1 MGRVVSP
8 KSSAGFACGLAS
20 LLAASLSLIL
30 TGCGG
35 SSSTTTPP
43 PPHTSYSVSATALS
57 PSAINT
63 GNSATSTISVTPA
76 NAYTGQVTLSCS
88 SITGGGT
95 PAPVCAFS
103 KNPVAVTSAAAGN
116 STLTVSTNFGT
127 PAATYTVQVSAA
139 DALGSAPTNGP
150 LTLQL
155 ATTASIQHVVVIFQE
170 NRTPDNL
177 FQDPNLIKAG
187 ADIVLSGVN
196 SKGAIIPLT
205 PIDLSSTTSNP
216 DLYDLDHSHS
226 AFTKMCDFDSTSG
239 TCKMDGADLIS
250 VFCGGAA
257 NCPPANPQFKY
268 VNPADVQPY
277 FAMAEQYTFGDHM
290 FQTNQGPSFPAHQFL
305 ISATSAPSP
314 GSNLFVENNPVKPK
328 SDNTGCIAPPTQT
341 VTVIDPNG
349 IETTQYPCFEHQ
361 TLTDL
366 LNAQGISWRYYANS
380 AGTIWTAPNAIQ
392 HMCVPNVQPPN
403 ATSCTGSDWTNNV
416 VLEYTRVLTD
426 IANNQLA
433 QVSWVTP
440 NGLQSDH
447 AQSTDGTGP
456 SWVASVV
463 NAIGNSPYWAN
474 TAIFI
479 TWDDWGGWYDHV
491 PPKIIN
497 SYEYGFRVPLIVVS
511 PYARAQYISHNTHD
525 FGSMLKFTEE
535 TFGLQSLGYADAAAD
550 DFADCFDFTQTPLKF
565 QTINA
570 PLKAAFFLNDTKP
583 PTDPD
588 DD

>member
-1 MGRVVSP
+1 M
-8 KSSAGFACGLAS
+8 LAS
-20 LLAASLSLIL
+20 LSAAGLSLIL

-43 PPHTSYSVSATALS
+43 PPPHTSYSLSAAALS
-57 PSAINT
+57 PSSINS
-63 GNSATSTISVTPA
+63 GNSATSTISITPA
-76 NAYTGQVTLSCS
+76 NGYNGQVTLSCS

-103 KNPVAVTSAAAGN
+103 KNPVAVTSATGGN

-139 DALGSAPTNGP
+139 DATGSAPSNGP
-150 LTLQL
+150 PSLQL
-155 ATTASIQHVVVIFQE
+155 ATTTSIQHIVVIFQE

-177 FQDPNLIKAG
+177 FHDPVLMARG
-187 ADIVLSGVN
+187 ADIAISGVN
-196 SKGAIIPLT
+196 STGATIQLT
-205 PIDLSSTTSNP
+205 SIDLAPGGTNP
-216 DLYDLDHSHS
+216 NNTLGNYDLGHQHA
-226 AFTKMCDFDSTSG
+226 AFTNMCDFDVSSG
-239 TCKMDGADLIS
+239 TCKMDRADL
-250 VFCGGAA
+250 VGVYCDTGAT
-257 NCPPANPQFKY
+257 NCPPSNPQFKY
-268 VNPADVQPY
+268 VDPAQVQPY
-277 FAMAEQYTFGDHM
+277 FALAEQYTFGDHM

-341 VTVIDPNG
+341 VTVIDPSG
-349 IETTQYPCFEHQ
+349 TETTQYPCLEHQ

-366 LNAQGISWRYYANS
+366 LNAKGISWRYYANS
-380 AGTIWTAPNAIQ
+380 AGSIWTAPNAIQ
-392 HMCVPNVQPPN
+392 HMCGPNATPPN
-403 ATSCTGSDWTNNV
+403 ATKCTGSDWTNNV
-416 VLEYTRVLTD
+416 VLQYTKVLTD

-447 AQSTDGTGP
+447 PVSTDGSGP

-463 NAIGNSPYWAN
+463 NAIGNSPYWSN

-511 PYARAQYISHNTHD
+511 PYARAQYISRNTHD
-525 FGSMLKFTEE
+525 FGSMLKFIEE

-550 DFADCFDFTQTPLKF
+550 DFADCFDFTQIPLKF

-570 PLKAAFFLNDTKP
+570 PLKAAYFLNDKSP